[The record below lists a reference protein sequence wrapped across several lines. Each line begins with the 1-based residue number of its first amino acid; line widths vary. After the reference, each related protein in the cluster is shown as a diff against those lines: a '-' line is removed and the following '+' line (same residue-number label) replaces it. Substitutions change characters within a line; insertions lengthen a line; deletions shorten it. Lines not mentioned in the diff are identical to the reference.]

1 MLLDAKNRELCP
13 TAELLLMF
21 ASRAQNVD
29 QLILPALSAGR
40 TVLSDRFTDSTLV
53 YQGVGR
59 GLGADVVYELDRIA
73 CRGLIPD
80 LTLLIDID
88 AETGLARARRRS
100 VRTGDSE
107 TRMEEQDV
115 GFHRRV
121 REAYRQLAADESR
134 RVRLIDGSQT
144 REAVAEQVWGFSDNA
159 RITGA
164 IAPPQDPRTRALRF
178 SALTLVPS
186 TLSHRTGTSTTLNP
200 WMRAISRSSTSKPNP
215 SSRWRGKMTRAAS
228 LRNSLNPHWVSRNGS
243 PVAARMT
250 TLNTRPLHS
259 RSAA

>member
-1 MLLDAKNRELCP
+1 MSARGRFITFEGPEGSGKSTQLRMLGERLRKSGQDVLETQEPGGTPIGVQIRHVLLDAKNRELCP

-100 VRTGDSE
+100 ARTEDSE
-107 TRMEEQDV
+107 TRMEEQDL

-121 REAYRQLAADESR
+121 RDAYRQLAAEESR
-134 RVRLIDGSQT
+134 RIRLIDGSLA
-144 REAVAEQVWGFSDNA
+144 REQVAEQVWDA
-159 RITGA
+159 VRLA
-164 IAPPQDPRTRALRF
+164 
-178 SALTLVPS
+178 
-186 TLSHRTGTSTTLNP
+186 TTP
-200 WMRAISRSSTSKPNP
+200 
-215 SSRWRGKMTRAAS
+215 G
-228 LRNSLNPHWVSRNGS
+228 
-243 PVAARMT
+243 
-250 TLNTRPLHS
+250 
-259 RSAA
+259 

>member
-1 MLLDAKNRELCP
+1 MTARGRFITFEGPEGSGKSTQLRLLGERLRSAGRDVLETQEPGGTSIGIQIRHVLLDAKNRELCP

-29 QLILPALSAGR
+29 ESILPALSAGR

-73 CRGLIPD
+73 CRGLVPD

-100 VRTGDSE
+100 VRTEDPE
-107 TRMEEQDV
+107 TRMEEQEL
-115 GFHRRV
+115 GFHRKV
-121 REAYRQLAADESR
+121 RDAYRQLAADEHH

-144 REAVAEQVWGFSDNA
+144 REAVAIEVWQ
-159 RITGA
+159 TV
-164 IAPPQDPRTRALRF
+164 APLFR
-178 SALTLVPS
+178 
-186 TLSHRTGTSTTLNP
+186 
-200 WMRAISRSSTSKPNP
+200 
-215 SSRWRGKMTRAAS
+215 
-228 LRNSLNPHWVSRNGS
+228 
-243 PVAARMT
+243 
-250 TLNTRPLHS
+250 
-259 RSAA
+259 